1 MNFFDGD
8 EIDGVL
14 VRIIDVGLHT
24 AGLNQLVYVFIL
36 GLTVNS
42 VYGLDDRAE
51 SAFAH
56 FS

>member
-51 SAFAH
+51 SAFAY